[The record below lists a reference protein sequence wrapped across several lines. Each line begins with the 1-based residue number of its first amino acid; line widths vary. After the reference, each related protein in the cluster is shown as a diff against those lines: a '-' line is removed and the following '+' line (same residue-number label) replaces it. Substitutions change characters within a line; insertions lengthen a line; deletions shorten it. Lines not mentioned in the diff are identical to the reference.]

1 MSCSTMVMFWRLY
14 RPLLRANTVCMCA
27 SLVGVQLTI
36 SFMHWL
42 HACQPVRHGSC
53 SACKHGLAGQGTPGL
68 IYGPEVDLWS
78 VGIVLFI
85 LLGGARLSCIFSLE
99 PVWVQ
104 GAMYM
109 WGREMQR
116 RRTIAWS

>member
-1 MSCSTMVMFWRLY
+1 MHVRFFSWRATYHL
-14 RPLLRANTVCMCA
+14 
-27 SLVGVQLTI
+27 
-36 SFMHWL
+36 L
-42 HACQPVRHGSC
+42 HALAACVSACQAC